1 MASNLVSR
9 DGIFGSEGGSLVTRI
24 DELRDMI
31 ASIDKDIVELIA
43 TRMEIADEL
52 GRAKKQAHNGYRNP
66 EIESQVINR
75 YLELSQEVDISEED
89 ARKIAETI
97 LEISLARQKKI
108 TE

>member
-1 MASNLVSR
+1 M
-9 DGIFGSEGGSLVTRI
+9 
-24 DELRDMI
+24 DELREMI

-52 GRAKKQAHNGYRNP
+52 GRAKKQANDDYRNP
-66 EIESQVINR
+66 EVESQVIKR
-75 YLELSQEVDISEED
+75 YLELSQEVDISEDD
-89 ARKIAETI
+89 ARKIAEAI